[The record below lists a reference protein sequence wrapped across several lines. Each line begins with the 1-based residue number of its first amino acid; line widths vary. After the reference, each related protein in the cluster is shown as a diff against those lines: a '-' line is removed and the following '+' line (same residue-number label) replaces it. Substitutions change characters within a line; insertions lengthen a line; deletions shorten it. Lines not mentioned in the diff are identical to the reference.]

1 MKTVYKS
8 IQDVYDMLESIPM
21 FGRQGSSSANFSLE
35 AIQTFSAAMGNPHA
49 DSPAIHVAGTNGK
62 GTTCRMLASVYQTA
76 GYSAGLFTSPHLIH
90 YRERVMVNGEMIPER
105 KLLEF
110 FQKNEK
116 LIEEV
121 PLTYFELSTALSFW
135 YFRDQ
140 KVDIAIYETGLGG
153 RLDATNIIHPLV
165 SVITSIGLDHTDLLG
180 DTLSKIAAE
189 KAGIIKPDGTVVVG
203 QLPDEAL
210 ATVKAIAKKQNAKL
224 INAGDGTG
232 VSGRFGTNETD
243 PNQEILSVRL
253 NKPVVRSVIRCLS
266 EQYPVSLQSLH
277 DGSGRWAN
285 TYPSGISFTKL
296 LPDRQWYFDGAHN
309 KDAILLLT
317 EQMKEISPLCN
328 WTVVLSMMADK
339 LTPDV
344 AELISKAGNILLYP
358 MPSERAATL
367 SMMKRGLPEA
377 APLPTDQYNMPE
389 KSWVQKNKTELVIF
403 GGSFYFY
410 QTVRQWMENIALQ

>member
-1 MKTVYKS
+1 MKSSYKS
-8 IQDVYDMLESIPM
+8 IQDVYEKLDSIPM
-21 FGRQGSSSANFSLE
+21 FGRQGSSAANFSLD
-35 AIQTFSAAMGNPHA
+35 AIQTFSERMGNPHA
-49 DSPAIHVAGTNGK
+49 DTPAIHVAGTNGK
-62 GTTCRMLASVYQTA
+62 GTTCRMLASVYQAA
-76 GYSAGLFTSPHLIH
+76 GYSSGLFTSPHLIH
-90 YRERVMVNGEMIPER
+90 YRERVMINGEMITEE

-110 FQKNEK
+110 FQKHEK
-116 LIEEV
+116 LIEEI

-189 KAGIIKPDGTVVVG
+189 KAGIIKPNGTVVVG

-210 ATVKAIAKKQNAKL
+210 TVVKRIAGKQGAEL
-224 INAGDGTG
+224 IIAGDDAEVNGAIST
-232 VSGRFGTNETD
+232 SKTDSILET
-243 PNQEILSVRL
+243 LSVRL

-266 EQYPVSLQSLH
+266 EQYPVSLESLH
-277 DGSGRWAN
+277 DGLGRWADI
-285 TYPSGISFTKL
+285 YPSGVSFKKL

-309 KDAILLLT
+309 IDAILLLT

-339 LTPDV
+339 ITPDA
-344 AELISKAGNILLYP
+344 AELISKAGSVYLYP

-367 SMMKRGLPEA
+367 SLMKRRLPEA
-377 APLPTDQYNMPE
+377 SPLPTGQHNMPE
-389 KSWVQKNKTELVIF
+389 KSWVQKNKSELVIF

-410 QTVRQWMENIALQ
+410 QTVRQWMENIAVQ